1 MKGFSMQNRV
11 PGLAVV
17 AALTS
22 VFAVAQT
29 AEVKTAEQVYKN
41 IVELKG
47 IPAEQVQPTMQFI
60 AASLGVQC
68 NFCHVRDKDEL
79 DDKKPK
85 KDARKMIAMTM
96 AINKGHFEGNL
107 QVTCFTCHQGSTRAV
122 GIPPVLETDAPPR
135 GARGAG
141 DAAPAGG
148 APGGGRGPQGP
159 TPDQI
164 IEKYVTAL
172 GGADAL
178 KKVTSRVMIG
188 KIQTRGQESPIELL
202 TKAPNKRIS
211 RSTFLGAGMMPAK
224 NAISFSLS
232 SCGAL
237 SK

>member
-1 MKGFSMQNRV
+1 MQNRV

-68 NFCHVRDKDEL
+68 TFCHVRDKDEL

-85 KDARKMIAMTM
+85 KDARKMIAMTL

-107 QVTCFTCHQGSTRAV
+107 QVTCFTCHQGSTRAN
-122 GIPPVLETDAPPR
+122 GIPPWSKPTRHRAANVAGVKPHPLAAHQVAAADR
-135 GARGAG
+135 RAR
-141 DAAPAGG
+141 
-148 APGGGRGPQGP
+148 R
-159 TPDQI
+159 
-164 IEKYVTAL
+164 
-172 GGADAL
+172 
-178 KKVTSRVMIG
+178 
-188 KIQTRGQESPIELL
+188 PIRL
-202 TKAPNKRIS
+202 S
-211 RSTFLGAGMMPAK
+211 RST
-224 NAISFSLS
+224 
-232 SCGAL
+232 
-237 SK
+237 